1 MSESV
6 VRDVEL
12 PGRGQCRVRQLRG
25 PEGAPT
31 ALLLHGWT
39 ATADLNWGACY
50 AGLSEHVNVVALDQ
64 RGHGRG
70 VRGSF
75 SLEAC
80 ADDAAALIEVLG
92 TGPVIAVGYSM
103 GGPVAT
109 LLWRRHPELVAGMV
123 LCATAAHFASTSFE
137 RLVLSALAAFAR
149 PACSV
154 PRSALRTMR
163 AVAGGVRGWTGPGW
177 HRAALDVIGR
187 HDPTAILQAAQALVG
202 YRADSWLGAIQAPA
216 AVVMTTADHLVPPG
230 RQVRLAQGIHGCSLF
245 AVDGDHGVCSTRPE
259 RFVPALLSALADVGS
274 RAATPLQAAVPLSA
288 AA

>member
-1 MSESV
+1 MSASV
-6 VRDVEL
+6 VRDIEL
-12 PGRGQCRVRQLRG
+12 PGRGQCRVRQLQG
-25 PEGAPT
+25 PQGAPT

-80 ADDAAALIEVLG
+80 ADDAAALIEILG

-123 LCATAAHFASTSFE
+123 LCATASHFAVTSLE
-137 RLVLSALAAFAR
+137 QLALSALAAFAR
-149 PACSV
+149 PAGRA
-154 PRSALRTMR
+154 PRPALRTMR
-163 AVAGGVRGWTGPGW
+163 ALAGGVRSWTGPGW
-177 HRAALDVIGR
+177 RRAALDVIGR
-187 HDPTAILQAAQALVG
+187 HDLTAILQAARALVG
-202 YRADSWLGAIQAPA
+202 YRSDSWLGVIEAPV

-230 RQVRLAQGIHGCSLF
+230 RQLRLAQAIPACSLF
-245 AVDGDHGVCSTRPE
+245 AVDGDHGVCSLRPE
-259 RFVPALLSALADVGS
+259 RSVPALLAALADVGS
-274 RAATPLQAAVPLSA
+274 RAENRRGLLPPPVAA
-288 AA
+288 

>member
-1 MSESV
+1 
-6 VRDVEL
+6 
-12 PGRGQCRVRQLRG
+12 VRQLTG

-31 ALLLHGWT
+31 VLLLHGWT
-39 ATADLNWGACY
+39 ATADLNWGRCY
-50 AGLSEHVNVVALDQ
+50 VGLSEHVNVVALDQ
-64 RGHGRG
+64 RGHGGG
-70 VRGSF
+70 VRGRF

-123 LCATAAHFASTSFE
+123 LCATATQFAVTSLE
-137 RLVLSALAAFAR
+137 QLGLSVLAACAR
-149 PACSV
+149 PAGGV
-154 PRSALRTMR
+154 PRSALRT
-163 AVAGGVRGWTGPGW
+163 AGVLAGGIQRWTGPGW
-177 HRAALDVIGR
+177 RRAALDMIGR
-187 HDPTAILQAAQALVG
+187 HDPAAILQAARSLIG

-230 RQVRLAQGIHGCSLF
+230 RQLRLAQSIPGCSLF
-245 AVDGDHGVCSTRPE
+245 AVDGDHGVCSVRPE
-259 RFVPALLSALADVGS
+259 RFLPALVAALADVRARAQS
-274 RAATPLQAAVPLSA
+274 RPGPAATPTA

>member
-1 MSESV
+1 M
-6 VRDVEL
+6 RDIEL
-12 PGRGQCRVRQLRG
+12 PGRGRCRVRQLQG
-25 PEGAPT
+25 PADAPT

-50 AGLSEHVNVVALDQ
+50 AALSEHVNVVALDQ

-70 VRGSF
+70 IRGSF

-123 LCATAAHFASTSFE
+123 LCATAPHFAVTPLE
-137 RLVLSALAAFAR
+137 HLALSAMAAFAR
-149 PACSV
+149 PAGGV
-154 PRSALRTMR
+154 PHSALRTVR
-163 AVAGGVRGWTGPGW
+163 ALAGGVRSWTGPGW
-177 HRAALDVIGR
+177 RRATLDVIGR
-187 HDPTAILQAAQALVG
+187 HDPMAILQAARALVG
-202 YRADSWLGAIQAPA
+202 YQADSWMATIQAPA

-230 RQVRLAQGIHGCSLF
+230 RQLRLAQGIPGCSLF
-245 AVDGDHGVCSTRPE
+245 AVDGDHGVCSLRPE
-259 RFVPALLSALADVGS
+259 RFVPALVAALTDVRARADGPA
-274 RAATPLQAAVPLSA
+274 RATVAPPVAA
-288 AA
+288 